1 MPSSW
6 QGWVMLAAFAILTAF
21 GVFIFPPND
30 GPGAFFV
37 YVAVLIGLLTA
48 ICWLKGEPPRWRW
61 GKD

>member
-1 MPSSW
+1 
-6 QGWVMLAAFAILTAF
+6 MLAAFAILTAF